1 MIDESITYKEKEI
14 EELLNN
20 SNLSFDNL
28 KYLAKEVA
36 NNTWSSYSHFPV
48 GAVVVGIDQN
58 KNLKAFSG
66 TNVEPTVYLSVCAE
80 RVAIFNGI
88 SAGYKK
94 FIAIAVSCPKVLEK
108 QSIKQHELEINK
120 LVPCGACR
128 EVILQ
133 KLDPKGIILIDGIQ
147 RTFTAKELLPH
158 PLLDQNKLKSLTIEE
173 MDALEMAK
181 EALNNAHTPHSK
193 EKYGV
198 SIVIE
203 GINTIHSACTV
214 DSDSFGCSAEPL
226 KAVFASCIAK
236 AGIKNV
242 KDKIKAI
249 IFAYPF
255 VKYPSGDT
263 LQLISDYASPNTKI
277 IIDNMGVTTI
287 EEMLPWAFQLSSR

>member
-1 MIDESITYKEKEI
+1 MPEETTYKEKEI

-36 NNTWSSYSHFPV
+36 NNSWSPYSHFPV
-48 GAVVVGIDQN
+48 GAVVVGIDQS
-58 KNLKAFSG
+58 KNLKVFSG
-66 TNVEPTVYLSVCAE
+66 TNMEPTVHLSVCAE
-80 RVAIFNGI
+80 RVAIFNGLT
-88 SAGYKK
+88 AGYKK
-94 FIAIAVSCPKVLEK
+94 FVAIAISCPKALEK
-108 QSIKQHELEINK
+108 QQINQKESEINK

-173 MDALEMAK
+173 MDGLEKAK
-181 EALNNAHTPHSK
+181 EALNNAHAPHSK

-198 SIVIE
+198 ALLIE
-203 GINTIHSACTV
+203 DSNKIFSACTV

-226 KAVFASCIAK
+226 KAVFASCMAES
-236 AGIKNV
+236 GIKNV
-242 KDKIKAI
+242 KDRIKAI

-255 VKYPSGDT
+255 IKYPAGDT
-263 LQLISDYASPNTKI
+263 LQLISDYVSPNTKI
-277 IIDNMGVTTI
+277 IINNMGVTTI
-287 EEMLPWAFQLSSR
+287 EEMLPWAFQL